1 MRKVLYALMGFL
13 LTFSALKADDF
24 LEEANETA
32 PAHLNH
38 PMQDLNAIQGSFFDK
53 NRSKMSNTLN
63 IDYFQGQTYKIRLRY
78 AMATLLFFSKPISD
92 FVLGDKVGFDAKILE
107 SNDRI
112 LLIKP
117 LQIGVDSNISV
128 IDNEGKIFS
137 FYVFSTTF
145 TSSKHPNLQVFIED
159 KNYYS
164 NAFLKPQKENK
175 EKENKEKENKEKENK
190 EKENKENTLENAPTN
205 NKPLKEEK
213 EETKEK
219 EEETITI
226 GDNTNAMKIVKKDIQ
241 KGYKALKSSQK
252 KWYCLWACSKK
263 SKLSLMPK
271 EIFNDKQFTYFKFDK
286 RLALSKFPVVYKVV
300 DGYDNPVNTR
310 IVGDYIIAEDV
321 SAKWTLRLGKDYLCI
336 RFVKR
341 SKDE

>member
-13 LTFSALKADDF
+13 LAFSALKADDF

-145 TSSKHPNLQVFIED
+145 TSSKHPNLQVFIDD

-164 NAFLKPQKENK
+164 NAFMKPQN
-175 EKENKEKENKEKENK
+175 
-190 EKENKENTLENAPTN
+190 KENKENTFENAPIN

-213 EETKEK
+213 EETE

-226 GDNTNAMKIVKKDIQ
+226 GDSTNAMKIVKKDIQ
-241 KGYKALKSSQK
+241 KGYRALKSSQR
-252 KWYCLWACSKK
+252 KWYCLGICSKK
-263 SKLSLMPK
+263 SKPSLMPE

-286 RLALSKFPVVYKVV
+286 KLALSKFPVIYKVV

-336 RFVKR
+336 RFVKKG
-341 SKDE
+341 KDE

>member
-1 MRKVLYALMGFL
+1 MRKFLYALMGFL
-13 LTFSALKADDF
+13 LAFSALKADDF

-145 TSSKHPNLQVFIED
+145 TSSKHPNLQVFIDD

-164 NAFLKPQKENK
+164 NAFMKPQ
-175 EKENKEKENKEKENK
+175 
-190 EKENKENTLENAPTN
+190 NKENTLEKAPTN
-205 NKPLKEEK
+205 NKPLKEER

-219 EEETITI
+219 EEETIII

-241 KGYKALKSSQK
+241 KGYRALKSSQR
-252 KWYCLWACSKK
+252 KWYCLGICSKK
-263 SKLSLMPK
+263 SKPSLMPK

-286 RLALSKFPVVYKVV
+286 KLALSKFPVIYKVV

-336 RFVKR
+336 RFVKKG
-341 SKDE
+341 KDE

>member
-1 MRKVLYALMGFL
+1 MRKVLCTLVGFL
-13 LTFSALKADDF
+13 LAFSALKADDF
-24 LEEANETA
+24 LEEANEA
-32 PAHLNH
+32 ASANLNH

-63 IDYFQGQTYKIRLRY
+63 VDYFQGQTYKIRLRY

-164 NAFLKPQKENK
+164 NAFMKPQ
-175 EKENKEKENKEKENK
+175 
-190 EKENKENTLENAPTN
+190 NKENTLEKTPTN

-213 EETKEK
+213 EETK

-241 KGYKALKSSQK
+241 KGYRALKSSQR
-252 KWYCLWACSKK
+252 KWYCLGICSKK
-263 SKLSLMPK
+263 SKLSLMPE

-286 RLALSKFPVVYKVV
+286 KLALSKFPVIYKVV

-336 RFVKR
+336 RFIKKG
-341 SKDE
+341 KDE

>member
-1 MRKVLYALMGFL
+1 MRKVLYALVGFL
-13 LTFSALKADDF
+13 LAFSALKADDF

-32 PAHLNH
+32 PANLNH

-63 IDYFQGQTYKIRLRY
+63 VDYFQGQTYKIRLRY

-112 LLIKP
+112 LFIKP

-164 NAFLKPQKENK
+164 NAFMKPQ
-175 EKENKEKENKEKENK
+175 
-190 EKENKENTLENAPTN
+190 NKENTLEKAPTN

-213 EETKEK
+213 EETK

-241 KGYKALKSSQK
+241 KGYRALKSSQR
-252 KWYCLWACSKK
+252 KWYCLGICSKK
-263 SKLSLMPK
+263 SKLSLMPE

-286 RLALSKFPVVYKVV
+286 KLALSKFPVIYKVV

-336 RFVKR
+336 RFIKKG
-341 SKDE
+341 KDE

>member
-13 LTFSALKADDF
+13 LAFSVLKADDF

-164 NAFLKPQKENK
+164 NAFMKPQNKENAL
-175 EKENKEKENKEKENK
+175 
-190 EKENKENTLENAPTN
+190 ENTLENAPTN
-205 NKPLKEEK
+205 DNKPLKEETLK
-213 EETKEK
+213 EEREETKEK

-226 GDNTNAMKIVKKDIQ
+226 GDNTNAMRIVKKDIQ
-241 KGYKALKSSQK
+241 KGYRALKSSQR
-252 KWYCLWACSKK
+252 KWYCLGICSKK

-286 RLALSKFPVVYKVV
+286 RLALSKFPVIYKVV

-336 RFVKR
+336 RFVKKA
-341 SKDE
+341 KDE

>member
-1 MRKVLYALMGFL
+1 MRKFLYALMGFL
-13 LTFSALKADDF
+13 LAFSALKADDF

-32 PAHLNH
+32 PANLNH

-164 NAFLKPQKENK
+164 NAFMKPQ
-175 EKENKEKENKEKENK
+175 
-190 EKENKENTLENAPTN
+190 NKENTLENAPTN
-205 NKPLKEEK
+205 NKPLKEETLK
-213 EETKEK
+213 EKK
-219 EEETITI
+219 EEETIII

-241 KGYKALKSSQK
+241 KGYRALKSSQR
-252 KWYCLWACSKK
+252 KWYCLGICSKK
-263 SKLSLMPK
+263 SKLSLMPE

-286 RLALSKFPVVYKVV
+286 KLALSKFPVIYKVV

-336 RFVKR
+336 RFIKKG
-341 SKDE
+341 KDE

>member
-13 LTFSALKADDF
+13 LAFSALKADDF

-175 EKENKEKENKEKENK
+175 EKENKE
-190 EKENKENTLENAPTN
+190 NTLENAPTN

-213 EETKEK
+213 EETKTP
-219 EEETITI
+219 EEEVITI
-226 GDNTNAMKIVKKDIQ
+226 GDNTNAMKIIKKDIQ
-241 KGYKALKSSQK
+241 KGYKALKSSQR

-263 SKLSLMPK
+263 SKLSLMPE

-286 RLALSKFPVVYKVV
+286 RLALSKFPVIYKVV

-336 RFVKR
+336 RFVKKG
-341 SKDE
+341 KDE

>member
-1 MRKVLYALMGFL
+1 MRKVLYALVGFL
-13 LTFSALKADDF
+13 LVFSALRADDF

-32 PAHLNH
+32 PANLNH

-63 IDYFQGQTYKIRLRY
+63 VDYFQGQTYKIRLRY

-164 NAFLKPQKENK
+164 NAFMKPQ
-175 EKENKEKENKEKENK
+175 
-190 EKENKENTLENAPTN
+190 NKENTLENTPTN

-213 EETKEK
+213 EETKDK
-219 EEETITI
+219 EEETIII
-226 GDNTNAMKIVKKDIQ
+226 GDSTNAMKIVKKDIQ
-241 KGYKALKSSQK
+241 KGYRALKSSQR
-252 KWYCLWACSKK
+252 KWYCLWICSKK

-286 RLALSKFPVVYKVV
+286 KLALSKFPVIYKVV

-336 RFVKR
+336 RFVKKG
-341 SKDE
+341 KDE

>member
-1 MRKVLYALMGFL
+1 MRKVLYALAGFL
-13 LTFSALKADDF
+13 LVFSALKADDF

-32 PAHLNH
+32 PANLNH

-63 IDYFQGQTYKIRLRY
+63 VDYFQGQTYKIRLRY

-128 IDNEGKIFS
+128 IDNEGKVFS

-164 NAFLKPQKENK
+164 NAFMKPQ
-175 EKENKEKENKEKENK
+175 
-190 EKENKENTLENAPTN
+190 NKENTLEKAPTN

-241 KGYKALKSSQK
+241 RGYRALKSSQR
-252 KWYCLWACSKK
+252 KWYCLGICSKK

-286 RLALSKFPVVYKVV
+286 KLALSKFPVIYKVV

-336 RFVKR
+336 RFIKR
-341 SKDE
+341 GKDE

>member
-1 MRKVLYALMGFL
+1 MRKFLYALMGFL
-13 LTFSALKADDF
+13 LAFSALKADDF

-32 PAHLNH
+32 PAILNH

-117 LQIGVDSNISV
+117 LQIGVDSNINV

-164 NAFLKPQKENK
+164 NAFMKPQ
-175 EKENKEKENKEKENK
+175 
-190 EKENKENTLENAPTN
+190 NKENALENTPTN
-205 NKPLKEEK
+205 NKPLKEEPLKEEK

-219 EEETITI
+219 EEETIII

-241 KGYKALKSSQK
+241 KGYRALKSSQR
-252 KWYCLWACSKK
+252 KWYCLGICSKK

-286 RLALSKFPVVYKVV
+286 RLALSKFPVIYKVV

-336 RFVKR
+336 RFVKKA
-341 SKDE
+341 KDE

>member
-13 LTFSALKADDF
+13 LAFSALKADDF

-63 IDYFQGQTYKIRLRY
+63 IDYSQGQTYKIRLRY

-128 IDNEGKIFS
+128 IDSEGKIFS

-164 NAFLKPQKENK
+164 NAFLKPQ
-175 EKENKEKENKEKENK
+175 
-190 EKENKENTLENAPTN
+190 NKENTLENALTN

-213 EETKEK
+213 EEAKETKEK

-241 KGYKALKSSQK
+241 KGYKALKSSQR
-252 KWYCLWACSKK
+252 KWYCLGICSKK

-286 RLALSKFPVVYKVV
+286 RLALSKFPVIYKVV

-336 RFVKR
+336 RFIKR
-341 SKDE
+341 AKDE

>member
-1 MRKVLYALMGFL
+1 MRKVLCTLVGFL
-13 LTFSALKADDF
+13 LVSSALKADDF

-32 PAHLNH
+32 PANLNH

-164 NAFLKPQKENK
+164 NAFMKPQ
-175 EKENKEKENKEKENK
+175 
-190 EKENKENTLENAPTN
+190 NKENTLEKAPTN
-205 NKPLKEEK
+205 NDKPLKEEK
-213 EETKEK
+213 EETK

-241 KGYKALKSSQK
+241 KGYRALKSSQR
-252 KWYCLWACSKK
+252 KWYCLGICSKK
-263 SKLSLMPK
+263 SKLSLMPE

-286 RLALSKFPVVYKVV
+286 KLALSKFPVIYKVV

-336 RFVKR
+336 RFIKKG
-341 SKDE
+341 KDE

>member
-1 MRKVLYALMGFL
+1 MRKFLYALMGFL
-13 LTFSALKADDF
+13 LAFSVLKADDF

-32 PAHLNH
+32 PANLNH

-128 IDNEGKIFS
+128 IDSEGKIFS

-159 KNYYS
+159 KNYYI
-164 NAFLKPQKENK
+164 NAFIKPQKEN
-175 EKENKEKENKEKENK
+175 
-190 EKENKENTLENAPTN
+190 KENKENTLENTPTN

-226 GDNTNAMKIVKKDIQ
+226 GDNTNAMKIIKKDIQ
-241 KGYKALKSSQK
+241 KGYKALKSSQR
-252 KWYCLWACSKK
+252 KWYCLGICSKK

-286 RLALSKFPVVYKVV
+286 KLALSKFPVIYKVV

-336 RFVKR
+336 RFVKKG
-341 SKDE
+341 KDE

>member
-1 MRKVLYALMGFL
+1 MRKVLYALVGFL
-13 LTFSALKADDF
+13 LAFSALKADDF

-32 PAHLNH
+32 PTNLNH

-63 IDYFQGQTYKIRLRY
+63 VDYFQGQTYKIRLRY

-117 LQIGVDSNISV
+117 LQIGVDSNVSV
-128 IDNEGKIFS
+128 IDNEGKVFS

-164 NAFLKPQKENK
+164 NAFMKPQ
-175 EKENKEKENKEKENK
+175 
-190 EKENKENTLENAPTN
+190 NKENALEKAPTN

-213 EETKEK
+213 EETK

-241 KGYKALKSSQK
+241 KGYRALKSSQR
-252 KWYCLWACSKK
+252 KWYCLGICSKK
-263 SKLSLMPK
+263 SKLSLMPE

-286 RLALSKFPVVYKVV
+286 KLALSKFPVIYKVV

-336 RFVKR
+336 RFIKKG
-341 SKDE
+341 KDE

>member
-1 MRKVLYALMGFL
+1 MRKVLCTLVGFL
-13 LTFSALKADDF
+13 LVSSALKADDF

-32 PAHLNH
+32 PANLNH

-112 LLIKP
+112 LFIKP

-128 IDNEGKIFS
+128 IDNEGKVFS

-164 NAFLKPQKENK
+164 NAFMKPQ
-175 EKENKEKENKEKENK
+175 
-190 EKENKENTLENAPTN
+190 NKENTLEKAPTNN

-213 EETKEK
+213 EETK

-241 KGYKALKSSQK
+241 KGYRALKSSQR
-252 KWYCLWACSKK
+252 KWYCLGICSKK
-263 SKLSLMPK
+263 SKLSLMPE

-286 RLALSKFPVVYKVV
+286 KLALSKFPVIYKVV

-336 RFVKR
+336 RFVKKG
-341 SKDE
+341 KDE

>member
-1 MRKVLYALMGFL
+1 MRKVLWGFVGFL
-13 LTFSALKADDF
+13 LVFSALKADDF

-32 PAHLNH
+32 PANLNH

-128 IDNEGKIFS
+128 IDSEGKIFS

-159 KNYYS
+159 KNYYT
-164 NAFLKPQKENK
+164 NAFIKPQKENK
-175 EKENKEKENKEKENK
+175 ENMA
-190 EKENKENTLENAPTN
+190 ENAPKDAQKN

-213 EETKEK
+213 EETKTP
-219 EEETITI
+219 EEEVIII
-226 GDNTNAMKIVKKDIQ
+226 GDNTNAMKIIKKDIQ
-241 KGYKALKSSQK
+241 KGYKALKSSQR

-286 RLALSKFPVVYKVV
+286 RLALSKFPVIYKVV

-341 SKDE
+341 SKGE

>member
-1 MRKVLYALMGFL
+1 MRKVLYALVGFL
-13 LTFSALKADDF
+13 LAFSALKADDF

-32 PAHLNH
+32 PANLNH

-63 IDYFQGQTYKIRLRY
+63 VDYFQGQTYKIRLRY

-112 LLIKP
+112 LFIKP

-128 IDNEGKIFS
+128 IDNEGKVFS

-164 NAFLKPQKENK
+164 NAFMKPQ
-175 EKENKEKENKEKENK
+175 
-190 EKENKENTLENAPTN
+190 NKENTLEKAPTNN

-213 EETKEK
+213 EETK

-241 KGYKALKSSQK
+241 KGYRALKSSQR
-252 KWYCLWACSKK
+252 KWYCLGICSKK
-263 SKLSLMPK
+263 SKLSLMPE

-286 RLALSKFPVVYKVV
+286 KLALSKFPVVYKVV

-336 RFVKR
+336 RFVKKG
-341 SKDE
+341 KDE

>member
-13 LTFSALKADDF
+13 LAFSALKADDF

-32 PAHLNH
+32 PANLNH

-164 NAFLKPQKENK
+164 NAFMRPQ
-175 EKENKEKENKEKENK
+175 
-190 EKENKENTLENAPTN
+190 NKENALENALTN
-205 NKPLKEEK
+205 DNKPLKEEPLK
-213 EETKEK
+213 EEKKETKEK

-241 KGYKALKSSQK
+241 KGYRALKSSQR
-252 KWYCLWACSKK
+252 KWYCLGICSKK
-263 SKLSLMPK
+263 SKPSLMPE

-286 RLALSKFPVVYKVV
+286 KLALSKFPVIYKVV

-336 RFVKR
+336 RFIKKG
-341 SKDE
+341 KDE

>member
-1 MRKVLYALMGFL
+1 MCKVLYALVGFL
-13 LTFSALKADDF
+13 LAFSALRADDF

-32 PAHLNH
+32 PANLNH

-164 NAFLKPQKENK
+164 NAFIKPQKENQ
-175 EKENKEKENKEKENK
+175 ENMA
-190 EKENKENTLENAPTN
+190 ENAPKDAPTNN

-219 EEETITI
+219 EEETIII

-241 KGYKALKSSQK
+241 KGYRALKSSQR
-252 KWYCLWACSKK
+252 KWYCLGICSKK
-263 SKLSLMPK
+263 SKPSLMPK

-286 RLALSKFPVVYKVV
+286 KLALSKFPVIYKVV

-336 RFVKR
+336 RFVKKG
-341 SKDE
+341 KDE

>member
-1 MRKVLYALMGFL
+1 MRKVLCALVGFL
-13 LTFSALKADDF
+13 LAFSALKADDF

-32 PAHLNH
+32 PANLNH

-164 NAFLKPQKENK
+164 NAFMKPQ
-175 EKENKEKENKEKENK
+175 
-190 EKENKENTLENAPTN
+190 NKENTLEKAPTN

-241 KGYKALKSSQK
+241 KGYRALKSSQR
-252 KWYCLWACSKK
+252 KWYCLGICSKK
-263 SKLSLMPK
+263 SKLSLMPE

-286 RLALSKFPVVYKVV
+286 KLALSKFPVIYKVV

-321 SAKWTLRLGKDYLCI
+321 SSKWTLRLGKDYLCI
-336 RFVKR
+336 RFIKKG
-341 SKDE
+341 KDE

>member
-1 MRKVLYALMGFL
+1 MRKVLCTLVGFL
-13 LTFSALKADDF
+13 LVSSALKADDF

-32 PAHLNH
+32 PANLNH

-63 IDYFQGQTYKIRLRY
+63 VDYFQGQTYKIRLRY

-164 NAFLKPQKENK
+164 NAFMKPQ
-175 EKENKEKENKEKENK
+175 
-190 EKENKENTLENAPTN
+190 NKENALEKAPTN

-213 EETKEK
+213 EETK

-241 KGYKALKSSQK
+241 KGYRALKSSQR
-252 KWYCLWACSKK
+252 KWYCLGICSKK
-263 SKLSLMPK
+263 SKLSLMPE

-286 RLALSKFPVVYKVV
+286 KLALSKFPVIYKVV

-336 RFVKR
+336 RFVKKG
-341 SKDE
+341 KDE

>member
-1 MRKVLYALMGFL
+1 MRKFLYALMGFL
-13 LTFSALKADDF
+13 LAFSALKADDF

-63 IDYFQGQTYKIRLRY
+63 INYFQGQTYKIRLRY

-128 IDNEGKIFS
+128 IDSEGKIFS

-164 NAFLKPQKENK
+164 NAFLKPQ
-175 EKENKEKENKEKENK
+175 KENK

-241 KGYKALKSSQK
+241 KGYKALKSSQR
-252 KWYCLWACSKK
+252 KWYCLGICSKK

-286 RLALSKFPVVYKVV
+286 RLALSKFPVIYKVV

-310 IVGDYIIAEDV
+310 IVGDYIIAEDI

-336 RFVKR
+336 RFVKKG
-341 SKDE
+341 KDE

>member
-1 MRKVLYALMGFL
+1 MRKVLYALVGSL
-13 LTFSALKADDF
+13 LAFSVLKADDF

-128 IDNEGKIFS
+128 IDNEGKVFS

-164 NAFLKPQKENK
+164 NAFMKPQ
-175 EKENKEKENKEKENK
+175 
-190 EKENKENTLENAPTN
+190 NKENTLEKAPTNN

-213 EETKEK
+213 EETK

-241 KGYKALKSSQK
+241 KGYRALKSSQR
-252 KWYCLWACSKK
+252 KWYCLGICSKK
-263 SKLSLMPK
+263 SKLSLMPE

-286 RLALSKFPVVYKVV
+286 KLALSKFPVIYKVV

-321 SAKWTLRLGKDYLCI
+321 SAKWTLRSGKDYLCI
-336 RFVKR
+336 RFIKKG
-341 SKDE
+341 KDE

>member
-13 LTFSALKADDF
+13 LVSSALKADDF

-32 PAHLNH
+32 PTNLNH

-145 TSSKHPNLQVFIED
+145 TSSKHPNLQVFIDD

-164 NAFLKPQKENK
+164 NAFMKPQ
-175 EKENKEKENKEKENK
+175 
-190 EKENKENTLENAPTN
+190 NKENALENAPTN
-205 NKPLKEEK
+205 NKSLKEEPLKEEK
-213 EETKEK
+213 EE
-219 EEETITI
+219 ETIII

-241 KGYKALKSSQK
+241 KGYRALKSSQR
-252 KWYCLWACSKK
+252 KWYCLGICSKK
-263 SKLSLMPK
+263 SKPSLMPE

-286 RLALSKFPVVYKVV
+286 KLALSKFPVIYKVV

-321 SAKWTLRLGKDYLCI
+321 STKWTLRLGKDYLCI
-336 RFVKR
+336 RFVKKG
-341 SKDE
+341 KDE

>member
-1 MRKVLYALMGFL
+1 MRKVLYALVGFL
-13 LTFSALKADDF
+13 LVSSALKADDF

-32 PAHLNH
+32 PANLNH

-128 IDNEGKIFS
+128 IDNEGKVFS

-164 NAFLKPQKENK
+164 NAFMKPQ
-175 EKENKEKENKEKENK
+175 
-190 EKENKENTLENAPTN
+190 NKENALEKAPTNN

-213 EETKEK
+213 EETK

-241 KGYKALKSSQK
+241 RGYRALKSSQR
-252 KWYCLWACSKK
+252 KWYCLGICSKK
-263 SKLSLMPK
+263 SKLSLMPE

-286 RLALSKFPVVYKVV
+286 KLALSKFPVIYKVV

-321 SAKWTLRLGKDYLCI
+321 SAKWTLRSGKDYLCI
-336 RFVKR
+336 RFIKKG
-341 SKDE
+341 KDE

>member
-1 MRKVLYALMGFL
+1 MRKVLCTLVGFL
-13 LTFSALKADDF
+13 LVSSALKADDF

-32 PAHLNH
+32 PANLNH

-128 IDNEGKIFS
+128 IDNEGKVFS

-164 NAFLKPQKENK
+164 NAFMKPQ
-175 EKENKEKENKEKENK
+175 
-190 EKENKENTLENAPTN
+190 NKENTLENTPTNN

-213 EETKEK
+213 EEIK

-241 KGYKALKSSQK
+241 KGYRALKSSQR
-252 KWYCLWACSKK
+252 KWYCLGICSKK
-263 SKLSLMPK
+263 SKLSLMPE

-286 RLALSKFPVVYKVV
+286 KLALSKFPVIYKVV

-321 SAKWTLRLGKDYLCI
+321 SAKWTLRSGKDYLCI
-336 RFVKR
+336 RFIKKG
-341 SKDE
+341 KDE

>member
-13 LTFSALKADDF
+13 LVFSALKADDF

-128 IDNEGKIFS
+128 IDSEGKIFS

-164 NAFLKPQKENK
+164 NAFLKPQKED
-175 EKENKEKENKEKENK
+175 
-190 EKENKENTLENAPTN
+190 KENTLENAPTN

-241 KGYKALKSSQK
+241 KGYKALKSSQR

-286 RLALSKFPVVYKVV
+286 RLALSKFPVIYKVV

-321 SAKWTLRLGKDYLCI
+321 STKWTLRLGKDYLCI
-336 RFVKR
+336 RFIKKG
-341 SKDE
+341 KDE

>member
-1 MRKVLYALMGFL
+1 MRKVLYALVGFL
-13 LTFSALKADDF
+13 LVFNALKADDF

-32 PAHLNH
+32 PANLNH

-63 IDYFQGQTYKIRLRY
+63 VDYFQGQTYKIRLRY

-117 LQIGVDSNISV
+117 LQIGVDSNVSV

-164 NAFLKPQKENK
+164 NAFMKPQI
-175 EKENKEKENKEKENK
+175 
-190 EKENKENTLENAPTN
+190 KENTLENTPTN

-213 EETKEK
+213 EETKE
-219 EEETITI
+219 EETIII

-241 KGYKALKSSQK
+241 RGYKALKSSQR
-252 KWYCLWACSKK
+252 KWYCLGICSKK
-263 SKLSLMPK
+263 SKLSLMPE

-286 RLALSKFPVVYKVV
+286 KLALSKFPVIYKVV

-336 RFVKR
+336 RFIKKG
-341 SKDE
+341 KDE

>member
-1 MRKVLYALMGFL
+1 MRKVLCTLVGFL
-13 LTFSALKADDF
+13 LVSSALKADDF

-32 PAHLNH
+32 PANLNH

-63 IDYFQGQTYKIRLRY
+63 VDYFQGQTYKIRLRY

-164 NAFLKPQKENK
+164 NAFMKPQIQ
-175 EKENKEKENKEKENK
+175 
-190 EKENKENTLENAPTN
+190 ENTLENTPTNN

-213 EETKEK
+213 EETK

-241 KGYKALKSSQK
+241 RGYRALKSSQR
-252 KWYCLWACSKK
+252 KWYCLGICSKK
-263 SKLSLMPK
+263 SKLSLMPE

-286 RLALSKFPVVYKVV
+286 KLALSKFPVVYKVV

-336 RFVKR
+336 RFVKKG
-341 SKDE
+341 KDE

>member
-1 MRKVLYALMGFL
+1 MRKVLYALVGFWL
-13 LTFSALKADDF
+13 AFSALKADDF

-32 PAHLNH
+32 PANLNH

-63 IDYFQGQTYKIRLRY
+63 VDYFQGQTYKIRLRY

-128 IDNEGKIFS
+128 IDNEGKVFS

-164 NAFLKPQKENK
+164 NAFMKPQIQK
-175 EKENKEKENKEKENK
+175 
-190 EKENKENTLENAPTN
+190 NTLEKAPTN

-213 EETKEK
+213 EETKE
-219 EEETITI
+219 EETIII

-241 KGYKALKSSQK
+241 KGYKALKSSQR
-252 KWYCLWACSKK
+252 KWYCLGICSKK

-286 RLALSKFPVVYKVV
+286 KLALSKFPVIYKVV

-336 RFVKR
+336 RFVKKG
-341 SKDE
+341 KDE

>member
-1 MRKVLYALMGFL
+1 MRKFLYALMGFL
-13 LTFSALKADDF
+13 LAFSVLKADDF

-32 PAHLNH
+32 PANLNH

-128 IDNEGKIFS
+128 IDSEGKIFS

-159 KNYYS
+159 KNYYA
-164 NAFLKPQKENK
+164 NAFLKPQ
-175 EKENKEKENKEKENK
+175 
-190 EKENKENTLENAPTN
+190 KENKENTLENAPTN

-226 GDNTNAMKIVKKDIQ
+226 GNNTNAMKIVKKDIQ
-241 KGYKALKSSQK
+241 KGYKALKSSQR

-321 SAKWTLRLGKDYLCI
+321 STKWTLRLGKDYLCI

-341 SKDE
+341 GKDE

>member
-1 MRKVLYALMGFL
+1 MRKVLYALVGFL
-13 LTFSALKADDF
+13 LAFSALKADDF

-32 PAHLNH
+32 PANLNH

-63 IDYFQGQTYKIRLRY
+63 VDYFQGQTYKIRLRY

-112 LLIKP
+112 LFIKP

-128 IDNEGKIFS
+128 IDNEGKVFS

-164 NAFLKPQKENK
+164 NAFMKPQ
-175 EKENKEKENKEKENK
+175 
-190 EKENKENTLENAPTN
+190 NKENTLKKALTNN

-213 EETKEK
+213 EETK

-241 KGYKALKSSQK
+241 KGYRALKSSQR
-252 KWYCLWACSKK
+252 KWYCLWICSKK
-263 SKLSLMPK
+263 SKLSLMPE

-286 RLALSKFPVVYKVV
+286 KLALSKFPVVYKVV

-336 RFVKR
+336 RFIKKG
-341 SKDE
+341 KDE

>member
-13 LTFSALKADDF
+13 LAFSALKADDF

-164 NAFLKPQKENK
+164 NAFMKPQ
-175 EKENKEKENKEKENK
+175 
-190 EKENKENTLENAPTN
+190 NKENALENALENTSTN
-205 NKPLKEEK
+205 NKPLKEEPLKEEK

-219 EEETITI
+219 EEETIII
-226 GDNTNAMKIVKKDIQ
+226 GDNTNAMTIVKKDIQ
-241 KGYKALKSSQK
+241 KGYRALKSSQR
-252 KWYCLWACSKK
+252 KWYCLGICSKK
-263 SKLSLMPK
+263 SKLSLMPE

-286 RLALSKFPVVYKVV
+286 KLALSKFPVIYKVV

-336 RFVKR
+336 RFVKKG
-341 SKDE
+341 KDE

>member
-1 MRKVLYALMGFL
+1 MRKVLCALVGFL
-13 LTFSALKADDF
+13 LVSSALRADDF

-32 PAHLNH
+32 PANLNH

-63 IDYFQGQTYKIRLRY
+63 VDYFQGQTYKIRLRY

-164 NAFLKPQKENK
+164 NAFMKPQ
-175 EKENKEKENKEKENK
+175 
-190 EKENKENTLENAPTN
+190 NKENALENTPTN
-205 NKPLKEEK
+205 DNKPLKEEPLKEEK
-213 EETKEK
+213 EETK

-241 KGYKALKSSQK
+241 KGYRALKSSQR
-252 KWYCLWACSKK
+252 KWYCLGICSKK
-263 SKLSLMPK
+263 SKLSLMPE

-286 RLALSKFPVVYKVV
+286 KLALSKFPVIYKVV

-336 RFVKR
+336 RFIKKG
-341 SKDE
+341 KDE

>member
-13 LTFSALKADDF
+13 LAFSALKADDF

-32 PAHLNH
+32 PANLNH

-164 NAFLKPQKENK
+164 NAFMKPQ
-175 EKENKEKENKEKENK
+175 
-190 EKENKENTLENAPTN
+190 NKENALENAPTN
-205 NKPLKEEK
+205 NKPLKEEPLK

-219 EEETITI
+219 EEETIII

-241 KGYKALKSSQK
+241 KGYRALKSSQR
-252 KWYCLWACSKK
+252 KWYCLGICSKK
-263 SKLSLMPK
+263 SKPSLMPK

-286 RLALSKFPVVYKVV
+286 RLALSKFPVIYKVV

-336 RFVKR
+336 RFVKKG
-341 SKDE
+341 KDE

>member
-1 MRKVLYALMGFL
+1 MRKVLWILMGFL
-13 LTFSALKADDF
+13 LAFSVLKADDF

-164 NAFLKPQKENK
+164 NAFLKPQ
-175 EKENKEKENKEKENK
+175 
-190 EKENKENTLENAPTN
+190 NKENVLENVLENAPTN
-205 NKPLKEEK
+205 NKPLKEKK

-241 KGYKALKSSQK
+241 KGYKALKSSQR
-252 KWYCLWACSKK
+252 KWYCLGICSKK
-263 SKLSLMPK
+263 SKLSLMPE

-286 RLALSKFPVVYKVV
+286 RLALSKFPVIYKVV

-336 RFVKR
+336 RFVKKG
-341 SKDE
+341 KDE

>member
-13 LTFSALKADDF
+13 LAFSVLKADDF

-128 IDNEGKIFS
+128 IDSEGKIFS

-164 NAFLKPQKENK
+164 NAFMKPQ
-175 EKENKEKENKEKENK
+175 
-190 EKENKENTLENAPTN
+190 NKENTLENAPTNN

-213 EETKEK
+213 EETKETKAK
-219 EEETITI
+219 EEETIII

-241 KGYKALKSSQK
+241 KGYRALKSSQR
-252 KWYCLWACSKK
+252 KWYCLGICSKK
-263 SKLSLMPK
+263 SKLSLMPE

-286 RLALSKFPVVYKVV
+286 KLALSKFPVIYKVV

-336 RFVKR
+336 RFVKKG
-341 SKDE
+341 KDE

>member
-1 MRKVLYALMGFL
+1 MRKVLYALVGFL
-13 LTFSALKADDF
+13 LVSSALKADDF

-32 PAHLNH
+32 PANLNH

-63 IDYFQGQTYKIRLRY
+63 VDYFQGQTYKIRLRY

-117 LQIGVDSNISV
+117 LQIGVDSNVSV
-128 IDNEGKIFS
+128 IDNEGKVFS

-164 NAFLKPQKENK
+164 NAFMKPQ
-175 EKENKEKENKEKENK
+175 
-190 EKENKENTLENAPTN
+190 NKENTLEKTPTN

-213 EETKEK
+213 EETK

-241 KGYKALKSSQK
+241 KGYRALKSSQR
-252 KWYCLWACSKK
+252 KWYCLGICSKK
-263 SKLSLMPK
+263 SKLSLMPE

-286 RLALSKFPVVYKVV
+286 KLALSKFPVIYKVV

-336 RFVKR
+336 RFVKKG
-341 SKDE
+341 KDE